1 MYIINPFNHGTAMAD
16 ICAAF
21 WQLVQNY
28 IAGMDKQQGRRMNE
42 VVLQIVPLDFITS
55 SESIVVPTQA
65 EYLNLALEVYSRC
78 SQKSTTGLLGFGSPV
93 VISES
98 IPSIINFKLSPERTS
113 PFREGRSL
121 HLAYSRSL
129 DQRWIT
135 VAWTDNTGSFQKTM
149 SYCLRFRGSNG
160 VRSVSHV
167 RNEIWATTRSIIEMI
182 QILGRVMLVSTEPM
196 DQDEIEGKSKLFW
209 K

>member
-1 MYIINPFNHGTAMAD
+1 MAD
-16 ICAAF
+16 ICSAF

-28 IAGMDKQQGRRMNE
+28 VASVDKQQARHTNE

-55 SESIVVPTQA
+55 SESIVVPTQV

-78 SQKSTTGLLGFGSPV
+78 SRKSSTGLLGFDSPV

-98 IPSIINFKLSPERTS
+98 IPSTINFKLSPERTS
-113 PFREGRSL
+113 PFRDSRSL
-121 HLAYSRSL
+121 HLAYSKSL

-135 VAWTDNTGSFQKTM
+135 VAWTDNTGSFQKTT
-149 SYCLRFRGSNG
+149 SYCLRFRSSNG

-167 RNEIWATTRSIIEMI
+167 RNEIWATTRSIIETV
-182 QILGRVMLVSTEPM
+182 QILGRVVLVSTEPM
-196 DQDEIEGKSKLFW
+196 DQDEIEGKSKRFW
-209 K
+209 KL